1 MLDGESSAALADRRL
16 RPRSLTVGAVIFFA
30 IGASELIGGALLLI
44 TPVSMNR
51 GFGIITL
58 LLGLADVA
66 GGYGLWRRQMFLGV
80 VLAVAGLFAE
90 GAEMLFLPL
99 LIGVGFVAFAY
110 AFSVIIGYIIILI
123 LIASNWR
130 TLLKDI

>member
-1 MLDGESSAALADRRL
+1 
-16 RPRSLTVGAVIFFA
+16 
-30 IGASELIGGALLLI
+30 
-44 TPVSMNR
+44 
-51 GFGIITL
+51 
-58 LLGLADVA
+58 
-66 GGYGLWRRQMFLGV
+66 MFLGV

-90 GAEMLFLPL
+90 GAGMLFLPL
-99 LIGVGFVAFAY
+99 LVGVSFVAFAY

>member
-1 MLDGESSAALADRRL
+1 MLDGESSAALADRRT
-16 RPRSLTVGAVIFFA
+16 RPRSLTVAAIIFYVT
-30 IGASELIGGALLLI
+30 GASELIGGALLLN

-66 GGYGLWRRQMFLGV
+66 GGYGLWRGQMFLGV

-99 LIGVGFVAFAY
+99 LIGVGLPAFVY

-123 LIASNWR
+123 LIAANWR